1 MCGPRSCFDHAVD
14 PNHEFPAAPPVTMPQ
29 AQRLPM
35 DGSLRLVIVLMFANV
50 GLSVVL
56 TLLMLIFNKSL
67 VDYQLA
73 HMHLPP
79 NVDTTVLRKSLQDAL
94 WGRLA
99 GVVIVAALY
108 VWRASALRRGSRR
121 AYLRL
126 IWICVIGLAG
136 IVYLIA
142 AANYPWWMRV
152 EQVIQ
157 GLVLISLLIAVTRPG
172 VRNRYAK
179 LP

>member
-1 MCGPRSCFDHAVD
+1 
-14 PNHEFPAAPPVTMPQ
+14 
-29 AQRLPM
+29 M
-35 DGSLRLVIVLMFANV
+35 DGSLRLVIVLMFADV

-73 HMHLPP
+73 HLHLPP
-79 NVDTTVLRKSLQDAL
+79 NVDTTALRNGRQNGLGASLA
-94 WGRLA
+94 
-99 GVVIVAALY
+99 VVVVAALY
-108 VWRASALRRGSRR
+108 VWLASALRRGSRL
-121 AYLRL
+121 AYRWLVWL
-126 IWICVIGLAG
+126 CVFGLAG

-157 GLVLISLLIAVTRPG
+157 GVVLISLLIAA
-172 VRNRYAK
+172 VRYRYTK
-179 LP
+179 LRY